1 MDEKVLTS
9 FYPQIRK
16 TTYNPNMFSLYQA
29 NLIEKNNS
37 KDDYLDIF
45 QQIKSKKK
53 LLDNGSLYHNFF
65 IKSNKQKQYFL
76 KHQFINQNNQAP
88 IPLITEAN
96 YNKKYFSYKKLS
108 NNATLSESINFK
120 KKKLKVRN
128 RLSSPKKLINRI
140 IKFEKKKTKMKA
152 IKISKKYIPMELSN
166 SYKNF
171 IEKINRT
178 KFLDH
183 ANSNN
188 DYAHNIRTNFFI
200 SKMNESLKQ
209 EKERNEKY
217 IRREREKM
225 EGYKELRDKVLY
237 PSMEIQK
244 LSNEIKA
251 IIRKN
256 NDFDI
261 NEKRE
266 PFFYSFTNRINY
278 LFDNYK
284 PPNIKNNLTKIK
296 YEDMHNDKELY
307 LIYRVGNSCINY
319 LANAKVRIQ
328 RERDERIK
336 FFMEK
341 NKITQKYGFYKKLF
355 TKNIYNSKEEIE
367 KLIYK
372 DYYTKNID
380 EFPKKEKEAP
390 NLEEEFENKNYF
402 ENKYERFENVCI
414 AETRLKKF
422 FLDNINF
429 KKNKLKKL

>member
-1 MDEKVLTS
+1 
-9 FYPQIRK
+9 
-16 TTYNPNMFSLYQA
+16 
-29 NLIEKNNS
+29 
-37 KDDYLDIF
+37 
-45 QQIKSKKK
+45 
-53 LLDNGSLYHNFF
+53 
-65 IKSNKQKQYFL
+65 
-76 KHQFINQNNQAP
+76 
-88 IPLITEAN
+88 
-96 YNKKYFSYKKLS
+96 
-108 NNATLSESINFK
+108 
-120 KKKLKVRN
+120 
-128 RLSSPKKLINRI
+128 
-140 IKFEKKKTKMKA
+140 MKA

-341 NKITQKYGFYKKLF
+341 NKITQRYGFYKKLF